1 MALGFRIV
9 FRETSE
15 CLSLAGL
22 PDDLARSLR
31 CSWRVCWPHAP
42 SVAAEQPCSGA
53 RGVRLTTGMPIIEA
67 CLAANRAWAARTRAA
82 DPGYFERLC
91 HQQRPDL
98 LWIGCSDSRL
108 MPTEITGRAPG
119 EVFVHRNIANQV
131 VPGDAN
137 GHAVLGYALEVL
149 GVREVVVCGHYGCG
163 GVQAAL
169 QGRATGVV
177 GLWIEHLRA
186 VQAHHRG
193 ELSAIGGEEA
203 RADRLA
209 ELNVLAQADNVAR
222 SAAVREAWARGQP
235 VRVHAWIYALRDGLL
250 RPLRAPINGVTEKE
264 SNPQFGPV
272 KT

>member
-1 MALGFRIV
+1 MRKAPGTPALLIRPT
-9 FRETSE
+9 R
-15 CLSLAGL
+15 
-22 PDDLARSLR
+22 
-31 CSWRVCWPHAP
+31 
-42 SVAAEQPCSGA
+42 
-53 RGVRLTTGMPIIEA
+53 MPIIEA

-82 DPGYFERLC
+82 DPGYFDRLC
-91 HQQRPDL
+91 RQQRPDL

-137 GHAVLGYALEVL
+137 CHAVLGYALEVL

-169 QGRATGVV
+169 EGKATGVL

-186 VQAHHRG
+186 VEAHHRA
-193 ELSAIGGEEA
+193 ELEALDRAEA

-209 ELNVLAQADNVAR
+209 ELNVLDQAANVAR
-222 SAAVREAWARGQP
+222 SASVREAWARGQP
-235 VRVHAWIYALRDGLL
+235 VRVHSWIYALRDGLL
-250 RPLRAPINGVTEKE
+250 RPLAAPITRGA
-264 SNPQFGPV
+264 
-272 KT
+272 